1 MDLLNQSDLF
11 AGGLDKKN
19 MYFLSKDT
27 KSALQSLKDFG
38 SIVNDDDFRCP
49 EESEHDKLL
58 NAVIYS
64 GKNKHVDDIV
74 NALQ

>member
-1 MDLLNQSDLF
+1 
-11 AGGLDKKN
+11 